1 MNITSLM
8 SVRGP
13 GVGAKHAID
22 AEMLRMGRALQML
35 KSFASL
41 VWSMDQQ
48 HQHYLGF
55 TSSPV
60 SYPGVRERIL
70 PLTLYFTKCTQMN
83 T

>member
-35 KSFASL
+35 
-41 VWSMDQQ
+41 
-48 HQHYLGF
+48 
-55 TSSPV
+55 
-60 SYPGVRERIL
+60 
-70 PLTLYFTKCTQMN
+70 
-83 T
+83 